1 MSEDQR
7 KEEIEFGVVLRRC
20 RSGQRRKIQFVV
32 VAQRFQCAESFY
44 PEILSTEEGLPD
56 MLLGHRPLV
65 LDFFYDD
72 EPEVIEA
79 MVRAPEMLVYRD
91 RFLPFRVVPVFV
103 YPSIGLL

>member
-1 MSEDQR
+1 M
-7 KEEIEFGVVLRRC
+7 
-20 RSGQRRKIQFVV
+20 
-32 VAQRFQCAESFY
+32 
-44 PEILSTEEGLPD
+44 PD
-56 MLLGHRPLV
+56 LILGHRPLV

-72 EPEVIEA
+72 EPEVVEA